1 MDENTDTQQHRQ
13 ATLTVTLITGLD
25 TCQVCHLRL
34 IGDEMATCEPC
45 IRLMATRALPRG
57 DEHQILRSAFAVGP
71 EGERPSVTIICDD
84 GAHAGSWGL
93 HTVSARWSAAE
104 RARMKRR
111 LLERR
116 LSPAR
121 EHAAAV
127 PKRGWV
133 ISLHGIVTG
142 FLVAWPDAREREA
155 ADRG

>member
-1 MDENTDTQQHRQ
+1 MAEDTDTQEHRQ
-13 ATLTVTLITGLD
+13 ATPTVTLITGLE

-45 IRLMATRALPRG
+45 IRHMATRALPRG

-71 EGERPSVTIICDD
+71 EDERPAITVICDD
-84 GAHAGSWGL
+84 GDYDGSWGL
-93 HTVSARWSAAE
+93 HTISAHWPAAE
-104 RARMKRR
+104 RTRMKRR

-121 EHAAAV
+121 EHANTV
-127 PKRGWV
+127 PDRGWV

-142 FLVAWPDAREREA
+142 FTVAWPCDAREREA
-155 ADRG
+155 AKP